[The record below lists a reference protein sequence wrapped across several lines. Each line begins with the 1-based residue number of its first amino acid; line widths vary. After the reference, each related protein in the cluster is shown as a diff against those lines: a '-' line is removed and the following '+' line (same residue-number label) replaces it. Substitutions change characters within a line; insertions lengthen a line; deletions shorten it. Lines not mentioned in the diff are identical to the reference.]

1 MIQIRFKAI
10 DRVLLAGM
18 LLLVIVTMVVFNA
31 YTSNAEQ
38 SQIDFVRMVL
48 EENTMSQKEQ
58 FETFVDDKIRVLKS
72 MATYPEI
79 YQMDKDLQSAFIKNH
94 SAKWGFRH
102 IFIMDTGGTG
112 FYPEEALTRNQ
123 GGEMFFTNVMNND
136 TYITEPFY
144 AEDGT
149 AIMTACV
156 SVYDGMNR
164 KVGALCG
171 AINLSAIQEVISD
184 SEMMLDGDC
193 FIVDRTGTFVT
204 APKSNHIKS
213 TGSLYNLKKSDVSL
227 IKQAILWED
236 HRGGTLLLEEQEYL
250 AYVCYLPDYTWAII
264 QCTPMDEV
272 VKQFENLTI
281 LQSVLLLAIV
291 ALVFCIIRI
300 IYCWNKSL
308 NETYRDP
315 LTGCNNRAACTK
327 MLSYLERQKS
337 VDIALVFMDLNRFK
351 YVNDTFGHD
360 KGDVLLKIFSREL
373 GETFGKIGFSC
384 RVGGDEFVTIIRNI
398 PEEVIAEVWVKLC
411 KRLQEESANLE
422 FEYEITCSYGVAVR
436 KKGESGSLEALMQL
450 ADERM
455 YQYKAKQK
463 EVG

>member
-1 MIQIRFKAI
+1 MFRIRFKAI
-10 DRVLLAGM
+10 DRALLAGM
-18 LLLVIVTMVVFNA
+18 LLLVIVTMAAFNA

-58 FETFVDDKIRVLKS
+58 FEAFVDDKIRVLKS
-72 MATYPEI
+72 MTAYPEI
-79 YQMDKDLQSAFIKNH
+79 YQMDREKQSAFIKNH
-94 SAKWGFRH
+94 SVKWGFRH
-102 IFIMDTGGTG
+102 IFIMDMGGTG
-112 FYPEEALTRNQ
+112 FYPEESITRNQ

-136 TYITEPFY
+136 VYITEPFY

-164 KVGALCG
+164 KVGVLCG
-171 AINLSAIQEVISD
+171 AINLSAIQDVISD
-184 SEMMLDGDC
+184 SEMLLDGDC
-193 FIVDRTGTFVT
+193 FMVDRAGKFVT
-204 APKSNHIKS
+204 APKSGNINGN
-213 TGSLYNLKKSDVSL
+213 GSLYELKKSDVSL
-227 IKQAILWED
+227 VQQAILWED
-236 HRGGTLLLEEQEYL
+236 YRGGTLFLEEQEYL
-250 AYVCYLPDYTWAII
+250 AYVCYLPDYTWAIV
-264 QCTPMDEV
+264 QCTPMEEV
-272 VKQFENLTI
+272 VKQFENLTM
-281 LQSVLLLAIV
+281 LQTVLFLAIV
-291 ALVFCIIRI
+291 ALVFCVIRI
-300 IYCWNKSL
+300 IYCWYKSV

-327 MLSYLERQKS
+327 MLSYLEKQTS
-337 VDIALVFMDLNRFK
+337 GEVAIVFMDLNRFK

-360 KGDVLLKIFSREL
+360 KGDLLLKVFSREL

-384 RVGGDEFVTIIRNI
+384 RVGGDEFVTILQNAS
-398 PEEVIAEVWVKLC
+398 EEEIKEAWEKLC
-411 KRLQEESANLE
+411 KRLKEESSGLE
-422 FEYEITCSYGVAVR
+422 FDYEITCSYGVAVR
-436 KKGESGSLEALMQL
+436 KKGESESLEAVMQL